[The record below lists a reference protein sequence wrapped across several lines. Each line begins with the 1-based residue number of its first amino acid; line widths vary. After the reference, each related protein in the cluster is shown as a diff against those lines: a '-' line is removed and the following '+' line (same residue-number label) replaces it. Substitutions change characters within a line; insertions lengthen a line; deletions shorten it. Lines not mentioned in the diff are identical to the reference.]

1 MANLSVEKLGTIIGS
16 DPELLLSQMKEA
28 GLTHSKL
35 SDEVTDSDKKT
46 LLDFL
51 KNQQTKTTK
60 TISLNKSKGKIK
72 QKDSGSVAIT
82 RKRVNRQQDSTT
94 LEEKSKKTSSSI
106 NFDEIEKKRLAGEN
120 QKKIDEEKRKQN
132 LEQKTLVTRR
142 KIKSKDSPSDS
153 REVKQVVKPKKSTR
167 QPKQELTKK
176 EQRELE
182 GESFLSNIEKQ
193 EFEKPSEFISKTIKI
208 PDSITVSELAQIL
221 SIKGAE
227 LVKKLMSIGVMATLN
242 QALDQ
247 DTAILVTEE
256 LGHKG
261 EPAEKIKVEDRLME
275 LVTYEG
281 DEEKRNP
288 VVSVLGHVDHGKTTL
303 LDYIRK
309 ANVAEGEE
317 GGITQKIGA
326 YQANTELGTIA
337 FIDTPGHA
345 AFSEV
350 RARGANSTDIVILV
364 VAADDGLQPQTEE
377 AISHARAAEVPIVV
391 AVNKIDREE
400 ADIEKV
406 KTELSNKELIPEDW
420 GGQTQFIP
428 ISALKG
434 DGVNE
439 LLEAVSLEA
448 EVLEL
453 KAHHKG
459 PAFGIVLDSTTEMG
473 KGAVA
478 TILVQK
484 GTLRK
489 GDTILVGDQ
498 TKKVR
503 SLVDENGIN
512 LVSAGPSVPASI
524 TGLDQPPKA
533 GEEFIVVTSEKMAK
547 EISTE
552 RAEKAREERLARNQ
566 ISNLEMLFDS
576 ELANSTILNIV
587 IKADTH
593 GSLEAIIG
601 SLKNLESEEVKIN
614 LVHESV
620 GSINTNDVNLALTTN
635 SFVIGFNV
643 RADSSAKK
651 LAEKESIEILYYGI
665 IYDLIDGIKVAIEGR
680 LQPDVKEEILGT
692 AEVKDLFKSPKFG
705 LIAGSMVI
713 EGTIKRN
720 RPIRVLRD
728 DIVIFE
734 GELDSLKRFKDDIN
748 EVPMGTE
755 CGIGVSNYKDVQIG
769 DKIEVFERIVV
780 KRTLD

>member
-620 GSINTNDVNLALTTN
+620 GSINANDVNLALTTN